1 MGLQYITFIGR
12 NLKIRKKLTSVRII
26 NSTNMNSKNIVINV
40 GILNNMYV
48 ISSIIVINA
57 GVNNVSRE

>member
-1 MGLQYITFIGR
+1 
-12 NLKIRKKLTSVRII
+12 
-26 NSTNMNSKNIVINV
+26 MNSKNIVINV
-40 GILNNMYV
+40 GILNNMHV

>member
-1 MGLQYITFIGR
+1 
-12 NLKIRKKLTSVRII
+12 
-26 NSTNMNSKNIVINV
+26 MNSKNIVINV